1 MLIRRLGTLLLL
13 TILLVLL
20 ETAPLGVFAQSGE
33 LPAAAPKEAGF
44 SGERLAALDVSL
56 KKYVDDGALSGI
68 VTLVTR
74 HGTIVSSN
82 TYGYQD
88 LAGKVPMR
96 PDTIFR
102 IYSMTKP
109 ITGVAMMKLYEQG
122 KWRPDDPL
130 SKHIPEFANLQVY
143 AGTDPSGKLVLEKP
157 AHAPTVGEL
166 MSHTAGFTYGFFGS
180 TPVDKLYLSE
190 NPLAAPNLH
199 AFIEKLARLP
209 LLYQPGTQW
218 VYSVSVDVQGYLVEK
233 LSGRSLP
240 EFMRQEIFEPLG
252 MHDTAFAVP
261 AATMDRLATV
271 YRFDPNAGLTPVPHA
286 AGVNQVP
293 GLASGGGGL
302 YSTARDYARFAQML
316 ANGGTLGGA
325 RILTPSSVVL
335 MRTNHLA
342 DSLRDNRFG
351 AGLHRMRPGAG
362 FGYDVAVFDDPVK
375 AGSTAGKGTYFW
387 DGLAGTWFWIDPAND
402 IVFVGMI
409 QRILAAGMPNLQELS
424 RTLVQQALIT
434 P

>member
-1 MLIRRLGTLLLL
+1 MFILRLGALLLL
-13 TILLVLL
+13 TILPVLL
-20 ETAPLGVFAQSGE
+20 ETAPLGIVAQSGE

-44 SGERLAALDVSL
+44 SGERLAALDLSL

-82 TYGYQD
+82 TYGYQN

-143 AGTDPSGKLVLEKP
+143 AGTDPSGKPVLEKP

-190 NPLAAPNLH
+190 NPLAAPNLQ
-199 AFIEKLARLP
+199 AFIETLARLP

-233 LSGRSLP
+233 LSGKSLP

-252 MHDTAFAVP
+252 MRDTAFAVP
-261 AATMDRLATV
+261 AATMDRIATV

-351 AGLHRMRPGAG
+351 VGIHRMRPGAG

-409 QRILAAGMPNLQELS
+409 QRVLAAGMPNLQELS